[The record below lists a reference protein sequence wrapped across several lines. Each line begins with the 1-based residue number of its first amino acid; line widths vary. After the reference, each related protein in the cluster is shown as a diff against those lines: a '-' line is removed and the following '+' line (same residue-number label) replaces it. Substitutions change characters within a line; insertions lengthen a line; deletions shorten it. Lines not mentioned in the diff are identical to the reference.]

1 MIENNL
7 KNTIKELKA
16 ELLLK
21 NKEISE
27 YLDKIEFLEDT
38 IMEFEVKL
46 SKKSDETNVSLLEF
60 RLKDIEKEKREL
72 KNKLGFL
79 RLENVKLK
87 QELEKIKNEHVI
99 NIQVVEDTLT
109 SNELENVIKKEPKI
123 KEDNISRQELFKY
136 INIKC
141 PKCNTPKRLK
151 IPKKI
156 TNQSQHIITISIPK
170 GMVCE
175 HSFQAFVDKYLT
187 IISYQVVDFE
197 SSNME
202 YYKNKNIEEIQQKK
216 GDLTH
221 FTSLPFFQDLINL
234 LRSSI
239 DDRDILGIAIFT
251 NKGEVIYA
259 SVPSNI
265 LFNIIE
271 EFEVRKEK
279 KMQNM
284 IKMFIELENHQK
296 FYSENIEV
304 QNTEFILVLILSR
317 KVNFGMGSMLFR
329 NIKKKI
335 KTINSK
341 S

>member
-7 KNTIKELKA
+7 KHTLEELKA

-27 YLDKIEFLEDT
+27 YLDKIEYLEDT
-38 IMEFEVKL
+38 IMEFEVNL
-46 SKKSDETNVSLLEF
+46 PEESDKTDVSLLKIH
-60 RLKDIEKEKREL
+60 LKDIEKENREL

-79 RLENVKLK
+79 RFENVRLK
-87 QELEKIKNEHVI
+87 QELEKIKKGHIITV
-99 NIQVVEDTLT
+99 QVVEDSLT

-123 KEDNISRQELFKY
+123 KEDNISQQELFKY

-141 PKCNTPKRLK
+141 PRCDTPKRLK

-156 TNQSQHIITISIPK
+156 INQSQHITTISIPK
-170 GMVCE
+170 GKVCE
-175 HSFQAFVDKYLT
+175 HSFQALVDKYLN

-202 YYKNKNIEEIQQKK
+202 YYENKNIEEKK
-216 GDLTH
+216 EDITH
-221 FTSLPFFQDLINL
+221 FTSLPFFQDLINF

-239 DDRDILGIAIFT
+239 DNRDILGTAIFT

-284 IKMFIELENHQK
+284 IKMFIELESHQK

-304 QNTEFILVLILSR
+304 QNTEFILVLILSK
-317 KVNFGMGSMLFR
+317 KVNFGMGSMLFG

>member
-27 YLDKIEFLEDT
+27 YLDKIEYLEDT
-38 IMEFEVKL
+38 IMEFEVNL
-46 SKKSDETNVSLLEF
+46 SEESDKTNVSLLKIH
-60 RLKDIEKEKREL
+60 LKDREKENREL

-87 QELEKIKNEHVI
+87 QELEKIKKGHVI
-99 NIQVVEDTLT
+99 NIQVVEDSLT

-141 PKCNTPKRLK
+141 PRCDTPKRLK
-151 IPKKI
+151 IPEKI
-156 TNQSQHIITISIPK
+156 INQSQHITTISIPK

-175 HSFQAFVDKYLT
+175 HSFQAFADKYFT

-202 YYKNKNIEEIQQKK
+202 YYKNIEEKK
-216 GDLTH
+216 KKKEDLTH

-234 LRSSI
+234 LKSSI
-239 DDRDILGIAIFT
+239 DDRDVLGTAIFT
-251 NKGEVIYA
+251 NRGEVIYA

-265 LFNIIE
+265 SFNIIE

-279 KMQNM
+279 KKQNM